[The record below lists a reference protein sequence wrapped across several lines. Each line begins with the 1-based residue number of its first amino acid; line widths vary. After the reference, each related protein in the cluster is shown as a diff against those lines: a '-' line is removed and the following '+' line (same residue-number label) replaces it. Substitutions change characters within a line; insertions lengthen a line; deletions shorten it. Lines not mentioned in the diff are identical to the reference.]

1 MKVSLATGRLSFS
14 TNLPAAI
21 LASEIIFIAVGTPS
35 RENGEVDLSQVVQVA
50 QEIAQHID
58 AYKVVVIKS
67 TVPVGTAELVQSIL
81 GQEKREGEDF
91 DIVANPEFLMEGR
104 GLQDFHF
111 PDRII
116 IGTSSEKARGILYE
130 LYEPVIQGVAS
141 GSAQKSG
148 DGSRSTPIP
157 VIETSVAAAQ
167 MIKYASNAF
176 LATRVSFINEIAGI
190 CERVNTNIQDVV
202 RGMGFD
208 SRIGHSYFQAGLG
221 FGGPCLEKDLQALIH
236 IAEGIGYEP
245 QVLRSVL
252 ERNDRQLDVVLAKLK
267 QSVESLLYRKNIGIF
282 GLSFKSGSNDV
293 RNSLSLKVIDRLEG
307 EGAEVHAHDP
317 VAIPEARLVR
327 PNLRYHNDPYD
338 AIVGADALLILTDW
352 SEYADLDFNEIKS
365 RMSSPSIIDGRNL
378 LQPAKLRDLGFNYSG
393 MGQA

>member
-1 MKVSLATGRLSFS
+1 
-14 TNLPAAI
+14 
-21 LASEIIFIAVGTPS
+21 
-35 RENGEVDLSQVVQVA
+35 
-50 QEIAQHID
+50 
-58 AYKVVVIKS
+58 
-67 TVPVGTAELVQSIL
+67 
-81 GQEKREGEDF
+81 
-91 DIVANPEFLMEGR
+91 
-104 GLQDFHF
+104 
-111 PDRII
+111 
-116 IGTSSEKARGILYE
+116 
-130 LYEPVIQGVAS
+130 
-141 GSAQKSG
+141 
-148 DGSRSTPIP
+148 
-157 VIETSVAAAQ
+157 
-167 MIKYASNAF
+167 
-176 LATRVSFINEIAGI
+176 
-190 CERVNTNIQDVV
+190 
-202 RGMGFD
+202 
-208 SRIGHSYFQAGLG
+208 
-221 FGGPCLEKDLQALIH
+221 LEKDLQALIH

-327 PNLRYHNDPYD
+327 PNLRYHDDPYD

-352 SEYADLDFNEIKS
+352 PEYADLDFNEIKS

>member
-1 MKVSLATGRLSFS
+1 VKVSLATGRLSFS
-14 TNLPAAI
+14 TNFPAAI
-21 LASEIIFIAVGTPS
+21 LASEIIFISVGTPS

-208 SRIGHSYFQAGLG
+208 SRIGHSYF
-221 FGGPCLEKDLQALIH
+221 
-236 IAEGIGYEP
+236 
-245 QVLRSVL
+245 
-252 ERNDRQLDVVLAKLK
+252 
-267 QSVESLLYRKNIGIF
+267 
-282 GLSFKSGSNDV
+282 
-293 RNSLSLKVIDRLEG
+293 
-307 EGAEVHAHDP
+307 
-317 VAIPEARLVR
+317 
-327 PNLRYHNDPYD
+327 
-338 AIVGADALLILTDW
+338 
-352 SEYADLDFNEIKS
+352 
-365 RMSSPSIIDGRNL
+365 
-378 LQPAKLRDLGFNYSG
+378 
-393 MGQA
+393 